1 MLRALGWWKNLK
13 IKERTSSERKVF
25 CNPDCGVGKERR
37 KRKKNR
43 RELNISKLCVIVQ
56 QAQCLRPYK
65 FWSEIAFTVLMCALK
80 FLFRKKLFFS
90 SVLKVLRWNC

>member
-1 MLRALGWWKNLK
+1 MKGLALKGKYSAILIVGWGRRG
-13 IKERTSSERKVF
+13 ERE
-25 CNPDCGVGKERR
+25 
-37 KRKKNR
+37 KKTR

-65 FWSEIAFTVLMCALK
+65 FWSETAFTVLMCALK